1 MKNLKLGLLLFAVT
15 LFALNCKPTDN
26 PTPTVENGTGLNL
39 NTDDALAKVEE
50 ADFDLNGVV
59 LPASFAFDG
68 PPILTQ
74 ASTSKCVAF
83 SGPYYILSLYNG
95 VTKAS
100 PNNDKAAS
108 PEFAYAN
115 YKKLE
120 NGDCNKGCWMFD
132 QGSTK
137 GMATLL
143 QADGTTSWNQMPFVD
158 SKNCSVTNTALDAQ
172 AAVNKI
178 GGFAELDA
186 KEYNNINE
194 LKAWMYGGY
203 PLWFAVPVDDGYFQ
217 KLGTATWTQSSGK
230 TGNHA
235 MTLVGWDDSR
245 KAFKIANSW
254 GENWGDQGYGWVD
267 YDYFKTLISLTKTI
281 GVLFPNDAQKPFF
294 SKLSPGSCGRAGW
307 GSLVVNNKRTEEI
320 AIEISGVK
328 SYNNT
333 TAKNVDASE
342 RQFYKRIPTGDIKVK
357 VYNATKTTL
366 IKEYTASVTECN
378 DVVVNVD

>member
-1 MKNLKLGLLLFAVT
+1 
-15 LFALNCKPTDN
+15 
-26 PTPTVENGTGLNL
+26 
-39 NTDDALAKVEE
+39 
-50 ADFDLNGVV
+50 
-59 LPASFAFDG
+59 
-68 PPILTQ
+68 
-74 ASTSKCVAF
+74 
-83 SGPYYILSLYNG
+83 
-95 VTKAS
+95 
-100 PNNDKAAS
+100 
-108 PEFAYAN
+108 
-115 YKKLE
+115 
-120 NGDCNKGCWMFD
+120 MFD

-143 QADGTTSWNQMPFVD
+143 QTDGTTSWNQMPFVD
-158 SKNCSVTNTALDAQ
+158 SKNCSVTNAALDAQ

-254 GENWGDQGYGWVD
+254 GENWGDQGYGWVG